1 MKRLLLVVCFAL
13 ALGTLGP
20 VSAATTGT
28 IWPFH
33 RHHKDPAAAK
43 ASKPAK
49 SKSEKSKK
57 SFFHHGKSDDKARE
71 QSARA
76 PSRKIR
82 RQGPRT
88 VRPRRSRRRRFS
100 RPQVRG
106 LAPPD
111 PRPSRRR
118 RLLAPPFSGQAT

>member
-20 VSAATTGT
+20 VSAATTGS

-49 SKSEKSKK
+49 SKSEKNKK

-76 PSRKIR
+76 EVAAGVSPGPKSVGWR
-82 RQGPRT
+82 RQTPGPA
-88 VRPRRSRRRRFS
+88 
-100 RPQVRG
+100 G
-106 LAPPD
+106 AG
-111 PRPSRRR
+111 
-118 RLLAPPFSGQAT
+118 AY